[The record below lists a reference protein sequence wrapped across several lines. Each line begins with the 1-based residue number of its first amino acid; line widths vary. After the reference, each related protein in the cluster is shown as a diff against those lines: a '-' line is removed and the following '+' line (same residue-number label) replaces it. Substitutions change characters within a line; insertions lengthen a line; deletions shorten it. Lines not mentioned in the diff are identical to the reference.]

1 MTIDTAVMIMED
13 TIVIMAMNGIEK
25 EYIDQIV
32 AAMDTIIN
40 ALPDNIK
47 NTLQRNTYLQ

>member
-1 MTIDTAVMIMED
+1 MTVDTAVMIMED

-25 EYIDQIV
+25 EYIDQI
-32 AAMDTIIN
+32 ATAMDTIIN

-47 NTLQRNTYLQ
+47 KTLQSNTYLQ